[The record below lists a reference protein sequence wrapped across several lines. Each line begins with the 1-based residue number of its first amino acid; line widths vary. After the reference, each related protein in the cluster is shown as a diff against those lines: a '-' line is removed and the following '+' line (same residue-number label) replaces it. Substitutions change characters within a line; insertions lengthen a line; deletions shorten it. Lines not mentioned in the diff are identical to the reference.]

1 MRLGKEGYS
10 MKFGINVP
18 NFSCFGDA
26 ARLSQLANEAEEAG
40 WDGFFI
46 WDHIARP
53 FKTEVVDPWV
63 ALAGIA
69 MRTNRIRIGTMV
81 TPLPRRRPW
90 KVARETMS
98 IDRLSNGRLIFGV
111 GIGSKGGGQVEWA
124 GFGEEMDLP
133 TRGEMLDEA
142 LEIISG
148 LWSGD
153 PFSFSGKHY
162 HVQDAQ
168 FLPPP
173 VQSPRIPV
181 WIGGYWPNKV
191 PFRRGARW
199 DGIFPLFTGDEESHL
214 DQLKETIRYVQDL
227 RQDNDPFDVAYL
239 GTPTPGDDL
248 QLAGE
253 IVAPYAEVGVTWW
266 MEPLNPTLYDS
277 EWEGVWPYESMRE
290 RVIMGPPLLRT

>member
-1 MRLGKEGYS
+1 

-18 NFSCFGDA
+18 NFNEFGDA
-26 ARLSQLANEAEEAG
+26 ARLSQLAREAEEAG

-53 FKTEVVDPWV
+53 YETEVVDPWI
-63 ALAGIA
+63 ALACIA
-69 MRTNRIRIGTMV
+69 MKTSSIRIGTMV

-90 KVARETMS
+90 KVARETVS
-98 IDRLSNGRLIFGV
+98 IDRLSNGRFIFGV
-111 GIGSKGGGQVEWA
+111 GIGSKGGSQVEWA
-124 GFGEEMDLP
+124 GFGEEMNLT

-153 PFSFSGKHY
+153 TFSLPGKHY
-162 HVQDAQ
+162 HVQDAR

-181 WIGGYWPNKV
+181 WIGGYWPNKA
-191 PFRRGARW
+191 PFRRATKW
-199 DGIFPLFTGDEESHL
+199 DGIFPLFRGDEESHL
-214 DQLKETIRYVQDL
+214 YQLREVIQYVQDL
-227 RQDNDPFDVAYL
+227 RQDESSFDVAYL

-248 QLAGE
+248 DLAGE
-253 IVAPYAEVGVTWW
+253 IVAPYAEAGATWW
-266 MEPLNPTLYDS
+266 MEPLNPTLYGSD
-277 EWEGVWPYESMRE
+277 WEGAWPYEIMRE
-290 RVIMGPPLLRT
+290 RVIKGPPR